1 MRALLDHAGQR
12 KDEGTVGGRVRTV
25 GAKRHQLGLDPSAR
39 RLLFVTSNFPRWSGD
54 STTPFI
60 LHLAQDLQ
68 DLDWRVDVIAP
79 HAPGA
84 ARAETLDGV
93 RVSRFRYMW
102 PASQQTVCYGGGAL
116 VNLRKYPI
124 NWLKLPMLVGA
135 EWASLCRHVAANR
148 YAAVHAHWILPQG
161 FVAGLVPTRGAARL
175 LTVHGGDIFGLQ
187 ADSLAAF
194 KRFAM
199 RRADAVTVN
208 SSATASAVRS
218 LQPGVKL
225 VNVPMGVTEAHPERS
240 EVERVREMYRR
251 ASGPLVAFAG
261 RLVDEKGVDDL
272 LAAVALLRPRCPDV
286 TAIVVG
292 EGQDREALESRSK
305 ELGLE
310 DCVTFTGWIAPH
322 DVATHLAAADV
333 FVAPSRR
340 ATDGWVEA
348 QGLTIAEAM
357 MSSVPVV
364 ATRVGGIIDTVHD
377 GTTGVLV
384 DERQP
389 KQIADALEQILLH
402 PSWADRLARQGREL
416 AQERFGRAQS
426 AERFSR
432 LIEELVEARRSTA
445 P

>member
-1 MRALLDHAGQR
+1 MDATRHDVGLGP
-12 KDEGTVGGRVRTV
+12 GT
-25 GAKRHQLGLDPSAR
+25 R
-39 RLLFVTSNFPRWSGD
+39 RLLFVTSTFPRWSGD

-84 ARAETLDGV
+84 ARTETLDGV
-93 RVSRFRYMW
+93 QVRRFRYMW

-116 VNLRKYPI
+116 VNLRKHPI
-124 NWLKLPMLVGA
+124 NRLKLPMLVAA
-135 EWASLCRHVAANR
+135 EWASLCRHVATNR

-161 FVAGLVPTRGAARL
+161 FVAGLVPTRRAVRL

-194 KRFAM
+194 KRFAV

-208 SSATASAVRS
+208 SSVTASAVRS
-218 LQPGVKL
+218 LQPGVEPI
-225 VNVPMGVTEAHPERS
+225 NVPMGVTEGHPQRS
-240 EVERVREMYRR
+240 EVLRVRGMYRR
-251 ASGPLVAFAG
+251 NGGPLVAFVG

-272 LAAVALLRPRCPDV
+272 LEAVALLRPRCPDV

-305 ELGLE
+305 DLGLE
-310 DCVTFTGWIAPH
+310 DCVTFTGWIAPG
-322 DVATHLAAADV
+322 DVAAHLAAADV

-340 ATDGWVEA
+340 ATDGWIEA

-357 MSSVPVV
+357 MSGIPVI

-377 GTTGVLV
+377 GATGVLV

-389 KQIADALEQILLH
+389 KQIADALEQVVRH
-402 PSWADRLARQGREL
+402 PSWAGHVAQQGREL
-416 AQERFGRAQS
+416 ARERFGRTQS

-432 LIEELVEARRSTA
+432 LIEELVEARRSRA
-445 P
+445 R